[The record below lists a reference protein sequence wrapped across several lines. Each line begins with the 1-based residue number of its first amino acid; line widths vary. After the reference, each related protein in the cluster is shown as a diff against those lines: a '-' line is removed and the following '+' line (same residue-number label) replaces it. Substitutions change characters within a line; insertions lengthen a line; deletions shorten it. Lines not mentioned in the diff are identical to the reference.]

1 MHEVIEVRNS
11 QGEVSRIFI
20 GDVIGMLPTLLP
32 DTHVIVI
39 TDENIYKH
47 YGILFDKFDR
57 IIIGR
62 GEEHKTLA
70 TAEHIYGKLLELGA
84 DRKSF
89 ILGFGGGIVTD
100 IAGFAASTYMRGIRF
115 GFVASTLLAQVD
127 ASVGGKNGV
136 NLGGYKNIVGTF
148 NQPEFVLCDTSLLDT
163 LPDKE
168 FRTGLSEI
176 IKAGLIA
183 DPELFRLFEH
193 HSSDDFRA
201 NKQLL
206 TKIISRAVHVK
217 ADIVS
222 RDEKE
227 GGERKKLNLGHTLAH
242 AIEKCSREF
251 THGEAVAIGTVFIG
265 RLSHKMG
272 LISEEELFRIL
283 NVISKAGLPSES
295 SLDIDTL
302 FEALKLDKKKENDS
316 ISLILMRGIGSCE
329 IRRMGFDE
337 FRKLI

>member
-1 MHEVIEVRNS
+1 MQEVIEVRNS

-20 GDVIGMLPTLLP
+20 GNVISMLPTLLP

-39 TDENIYKH
+39 TDENIYEH
-47 YGILFDKFDR
+47 YGILLDKFDR

-70 TAEHIYGKLLELGA
+70 TAEHIYSKLLELGA

-183 DPELFRLFEH
+183 DPDLFRLFEH
-193 HSSDDFRA
+193 HSADEFRH
-201 NKQLL
+201 NKRLL
-206 TKIISRAVHVK
+206 TEIISRAVHVK

-227 GGERKKLNLGHTLAH
+227 SGERKKLNLGHTLAH
-242 AIEKCSREF
+242 AIEKCSRDY

-272 LISEEELFRIL
+272 LISEEDLFRIL
-283 NVISKAGLPSES
+283 NVISKAGLPQES
-295 SLDIDTL
+295 GLELDTL

-316 ISLILMRGIGSCE
+316 ISLILMKGIGACE
-329 IRRMGFDE
+329 IRRMSFDE